1 MENYVLPPAEERGE
15 RYDKKFFDAISDLL
29 MAQAQSIRESIA
41 HKQFEKFDKLESSE
55 QKQIMQELAEI
66 KEEFYAEFLP
76 SVVSAEN
83 REYIDLESEQ
93 VQKLYEEYVALKI
106 AGRIS
111 EGSVLGKIELT
122 TEEKRELLIRDPASM
137 GTILKGGAILLSMY
151 GTYETAIEVSRVKG
165 EFEKYKEKSGKESF
179 IDFYNENPDE
189 FDSLAT
195 EAVLTMAYPALKAV
209 KYLAKYGTKVALRVV
224 DSAGKLKIKTKN
236 GIAKLGKAMTAKKVD
251 PFKLN
256 PTHKIRMSKKKF
268 IKFKE
273 QLKQD
278 GMVRETV
285 KYVEHNGTK
294 YIVDG
299 HHRVR
304 AAKELG
310 MKNIPV
316 EKVKLPFKGYESV
329 DDLLI
334 GGM

>member
-1 MENYVLPPAEERGE
+1 
-15 RYDKKFFDAISDLL
+15 
-29 MAQAQSIRESIA
+29 
-41 HKQFEKFDKLESSE
+41 
-55 QKQIMQELAEI
+55 
-66 KEEFYAEFLP
+66 
-76 SVVSAEN
+76 
-83 REYIDLESEQ
+83 
-93 VQKLYEEYVALKI
+93 
-106 AGRIS
+106 
-111 EGSVLGKIELT
+111 
-122 TEEKRELLIRDPASM
+122 
-137 GTILKGGAILLSMY
+137 
-151 GTYETAIEVSRVKG
+151 
-165 EFEKYKEKSGKESF
+165 
-179 IDFYNENPDE
+179 
-189 FDSLAT
+189 
-195 EAVLTMAYPALKAV
+195 
-209 KYLAKYGTKVALRVV
+209 
-224 DSAGKLKIKTKN
+224 
-236 GIAKLGKAMTAKKVD
+236 
-251 PFKLN
+251 
-256 PTHKIRMSKKKF
+256 MSKKKF